1 MNMFRVGDNVWV
13 ESSGQLVFPQPVAIT
28 NFVEHDDGTRWAFV
42 EGSSSAV
49 SVDGLTPAS
58 RVGTNATS
66 IELVVFSKTG
76 GPLTKRITLTA
87 DGKIASDGSACTMAR
102 GRAKRIRI
110 GGIGEL
116 AALIE
121 GLTSKQAIA
130 LGALRDE
137 LPDEVRI
144 VTKAALADGRRQR
157 RRRPNR
163 RQLRLPARPARAGA
177 VRLRHQGHA
186 AARWRSSST
195 PPAASGRRWCP

>member
-13 ESSGQLVFPQPVAIT
+13 ELSGQLVFPQPVAIT
-28 NFVEHDDGTRWAFV
+28 NLVEHDDGTRWAFV

-102 GRAKRIRI
+102 GRAKRKRI
-110 GGIGEL
+110 GCVGEL

-121 GLTSKQAIA
+121 DLTSEQAIA
-130 LGALRDE
+130 LGALRDD
-137 LPDEVRI
+137 LPDEISI
-144 VTKAALADGRRQR
+144 VTKAALEERCRQR
-157 RRRPNR
+157 HRRPNR
-163 RQLRLPARPARAGA
+163 RQPRLPARPARAGA
-177 VRLRHQGHA
+177 VRLRHSRA
-186 AARWRSSST
+186 
-195 PPAASGRRWCP
+195 

>member
-28 NFVEHDDGTRWAFV
+28 NLVEHDDGTRWAFV

-66 IELVVFSKTG
+66 IELAVFSKTG

-102 GRAKRIRI
+102 GRARRIRI
-110 GGIGEL
+110 DCVDEL

-121 GLTSKQAIA
+121 DLKSNQAIA
-130 LGALRDE
+130 LGSLRDE
-137 LPDEVRI
+137 LPDEIGI
-144 VTKAALADGRRQR
+144 VTKAALEERSHQR
-157 RRRPNR
+157 HCRPNR

-177 VRLRHQGHA
+177 VRLRHQGHDGRGEA
-186 AARWRSSST
+186 AARQ
-195 PPAASGRRWCP
+195 PLAVSGLRWCP